1 MKLHAEFVDQ
11 VPKDGLDGVLENL
24 QDTLHGYRV
33 LGDVEEPSLAS
44 VEDGSDAF
52 RGNKEA
58 NTVVQIPDVLAAIPV
73 HKEEESLEAEGGAE
87 VVGVQQA
94 LHMLLVEVVRW
105 NRQVLLLHQ
114 VEDLAGGGAVLDRER
129 EGFYKKKT
137 KNT

>member
-1 MKLHAEFVDQ
+1 MKLHGEFVDQ
-11 VPKDGLDGVLENL
+11 VPKNGLDGVLENL

-33 LGDVEEPSLAS
+33 LGDVEEPSLPS
-44 VEDGSDAF
+44 VEDGSNAF
-52 RGNKEA
+52 RDNKEA

-73 HKEEESLEAEGGAE
+73 HEEEESLDAEGGAE

-105 NRQVLLLHQ
+105 NLQVLLLHQ
-114 VEDLAGGGAVLDRER
+114 VEDLAGGGTVLNRER